1 MRELVRV
8 LVVQSNRLKPWDVYI
23 YDTLT
28 DMQQTV
34 NGSIEYFEPWDD
46 RVAIVCNDD
55 GKINGMR
62 PNRKVYSESGRL
74 LDIIYGDF
82 FIIGVDDEGGN
93 VSLTD
98 EQVNKYMTMF
108 EDESSRVS
116 YIDIIDITTGKVTL

>member
-1 MRELVRV
+1 MSDLVRV
-8 LVVQSNRLKPWDVYI
+8 LVVQTNRLKPWDVYI
-23 YDTLT
+23 YDTLAG
-28 DMQQTV
+28 MQETV

-46 RVAIVCNDD
+46 HIAIVCNEE

>member
-46 RVAIVCNDD
+46 RVAIVCNDE

>member
-1 MRELVRV
+1 MSELVRV
-8 LVVQSNRLKPWDVYI
+8 LVVQTNRLKPWDVYI
-23 YDTLT
+23 YDTLAG
-28 DMQQTV
+28 MQQTV
-34 NGSIEYFEPWDD
+34 NGSIEYFEPWNDN
-46 RVAIVCNDD
+46 VAIVCNEE

-108 EDESSRVS
+108 EDASSKVS
-116 YIDIIDITTGKVTL
+116 YMDIIDITTGKVTL